1 MRSDFLLAI
10 FVVSC
15 TNMPLSTC
23 TAPGRGTH
31 WYLREFL
38 NTTEGIWTYAS
49 TSTRTVTCEVN
60 KMKYISTS
68 EIIYQRKF
76 LWGEKRCEVDL
87 QGQFFRSYDDR
98 MTVQSPYEKL
108 RFDVRVRNSSLV
120 RAEPHVEC
128 RRHFNRARRPRLPY
142 HLYSPRCQH
151 VFYNTSS
158 DGAMISI

>member
-1 MRSDFLLAI
+1 MADNHKSFRQ
-10 FVVSC
+10 
-15 TNMPLSTC
+15 
-23 TAPGRGTH
+23 
-31 WYLREFL
+31 EFL

-98 MTVQSPYEKL
+98 MTVQSPSKRHMCTEVLLYLAEDLSCGVFKIVKSQATYEKL

-151 VFYNTSS
+151 VFL
-158 DGAMISI
+158 

>member
-1 MRSDFLLAI
+1 
-10 FVVSC
+10 
-15 TNMPLSTC
+15 MPLSTC

-98 MTVQSPYEKL
+98 MTVQSPCDIGYKQLWKL
-108 RFDVRVRNSSLV
+108 EWAGLDISRFGTCDQFRLLWPVQIVHGIYYSWAMTSDEVWRVSVVCRYIVKLGSLS
-120 RAEPHVEC
+120 
-128 RRHFNRARRPRLPY
+128 RRQA
-142 HLYSPRCQH
+142 
-151 VFYNTSS
+151 T
-158 DGAMISI
+158 GW